1 MKTIGIEHLDD
12 LALGSVFLATGGGG
26 DPHVPKLI
34 AREAIKTYG
43 PVTLIQPE
51 DLADD
56 AFIGTVG
63 AVGAPTVSLE
73 LLPSLDDAAKTL
85 DAFEKYV
92 GRSIDAVASFE
103 IGGGNSLIPLVAAA
117 GKGIPVIDGDG
128 MGRALPEA
136 QMMSYAIAG
145 VKPTP
150 AVAYD
155 YAGNTAVFEV
165 ATTDIYERHIRSYS
179 MAAGGMI
186 TAAEHPMTGAELK
199 RSVIPGT
206 LSFSIR
212 LGKCLRENRGQADT
226 LLKPLQEVFKESIY
240 GECRLIFTGKVIDK
254 ATRIIGGYD
263 IGEATIEAFD
273 GKGENMT
280 VNIKNEYLLAKL
292 DDKVAASVPDLIT
305 IVDFETGAPIN
316 AERLRYGQR
325 VSVFATGCPEFYRSE
340 AALKV
345 VAPRCF
351 GFDIDY
357 VPLEQL

>member
-1 MKTIGIEHLDD
+1 MKTIGLEHLDD

-43 PVTLIQPE
+43 PVRVVQPE

-56 AFIGTVG
+56 AFVGTIGS
-63 AVGAPTVSLE
+63 VGAPTVSLE

-92 GRSIDAVASFE
+92 GREIDAVASFE

-155 YAGNTAVFEV
+155 YAGNTATFEV
-165 ATTDIYERHIRSYS
+165 STTDIYERHIRSYS
-179 MAAGGMI
+179 MAAGGMV

-206 LSFSIR
+206 LSFSVR
-212 LGKCLRENRGQADT
+212 LGQVLRENRGQAD
-226 LLKPLQEVFKESIY
+226 
-240 GECRLIFTGKVIDK
+240 
-254 ATRIIGGYD
+254 
-263 IGEATIEAFD
+263 
-273 GKGENMT
+273 M
-280 VNIKNEYLLAKL
+280 LLA
-292 DDKVAASVPDLIT
+292 
-305 IVDFETGAPIN
+305 
-316 AERLRYGQR
+316 
-325 VSVFATGCPEFYRSE
+325 
-340 AALKV
+340 
-345 VAPRCF
+345 
-351 GFDIDY
+351 
-357 VPLEQL
+357 PL

>member
-1 MKTIGIEHLDD
+1 MKTIGLEHLDD

-34 AREAIKTYG
+34 AHEAIKKYG
-43 PVTLIQPE
+43 PVTVVQPE
-51 DLADD
+51 DVADD
-56 AFIGTVG
+56 AFIGTIG
-63 AVGAPTVSLE
+63 SVGAPTVSLE
-73 LLPSLDDAAKTL
+73 LLPSLDDAARTL

-155 YAGNTAVFEV
+155 YAGNTATFEV
-165 ATTDIYERHIRSYS
+165 ATTDIYERHIRAYS
-179 MAAGGMI
+179 MAAGGMV

-199 RSVIPGT
+199 RSVISGT
-206 LSFSIR
+206 LSFSIE
-212 LGKCLRENRGQADT
+212 LGRVLRENRGQADA
-226 LLKPLQEVFKESIY
+226 LLKPLQKVFADSIY

-263 IGEATIEAFD
+263 IGEATIETFD
-273 GKGENMT
+273 GTGDNLV
-280 VNIKNEYLLAKL
+280 VNIKNEYLLARL
-292 DDKVAASVPDLIT
+292 GERVVTSVPDLIT
-305 IVDFETGAPIN
+305 VVDFETGAPIN

-325 VSVFATGCPEFYRSE
+325 VSVFATGCPKFYRSE

-351 GFDIDY
+351 GFNVDY
-357 VPLEQL
+357 VALEEL

>member
-1 MKTIGIEHLDD
+1 MKTIDIKHLDD

-34 AREAIKTYG
+34 AHEAIKQYG
-43 PVTLIQPE
+43 PVSLTKPE
-51 DLADD
+51 DVPDD
-56 AFIGTVG
+56 AFIGTIG
-63 AVGAPTVSLE
+63 SVGAPTVSLE
-73 LLPSLDDAAKTL
+73 LLPSLDDAANTL

-92 GRSIDAVASFE
+92 GRKIDAVASFE
-103 IGGGNSLIPLVAAA
+103 IGGGNSLIPIVAAA

-150 AVAYD
+150 AIACD
-155 YAGNTAVFEV
+155 YAGNSAAFDVS
-165 ATTDIYERHIRSYS
+165 TTEIYERHIRSYS

-186 TAAEHPMTGAELK
+186 TAAEHPMTGIELK
-199 RSVIPGT
+199 QSIIPGT
-206 LSFSIR
+206 LSFSVK
-212 LGKCLRENRGQADT
+212 LGQILRKNRGQADT
-226 LLKPLQEVFKESIY
+226 LLKPLQQAFSSSIY
-240 GECRLIFTGKVIDK
+240 GECRLVYTGKVVDK
-254 ATRIIGGYD
+254 ATQIVGGYD

-273 GKGENMT
+273 GSGGKL
-280 VNIKNEYLLAKL
+280 VISIKNEYLLAKC
-292 DDKVAASVPDLIT
+292 DDRLVASVPDLIT
-305 IVDFETGAPIN
+305 IVDYETGTPIN

-325 VSVFATGCPEFYRSE
+325 VSVFATGCPDFYRSD

-357 VPLEQL
+357 VPIEDL